1 MSIDQNFVEF
11 VNNELPSRVYYKS
24 LGDEV
29 DKDLLVVTTGQGLQV
44 EFKTLEEVLNIGL
57 ITETNLIL
65 DSEGS
70 TILKQQP
77 LGGLLLNMALVK
89 LKDGSYIE
97 LTDVTV
103 SDSRRVILNNEDYL
117 IIKDDVESISV
128 SYVGL
133 IS

>member
-1 MSIDQNFVEF
+1 MSIDQNFIEF
-11 VNNELPSRVYYKS
+11 VNNELPTRIYYKS
-24 LGDEV
+24 LGNEI
-29 DKDLLVVTTGQGLQV
+29 DKGLLVVTTGQGSQV
-44 EFKTLEEVLNIGL
+44 EFKALGEVLNIGL
-57 ITETNLIL
+57 ITETDLIL

-117 IIKDDVESISV
+117 IIKDNVESISV